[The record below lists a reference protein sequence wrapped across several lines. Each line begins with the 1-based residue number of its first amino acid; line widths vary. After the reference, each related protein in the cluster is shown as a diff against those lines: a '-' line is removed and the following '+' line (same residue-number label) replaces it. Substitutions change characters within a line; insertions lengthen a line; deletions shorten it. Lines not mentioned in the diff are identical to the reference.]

1 MEKGAPGEACME
13 AKART
18 CAGMQD
24 VSTCVVKQNR
34 EITPG
39 DCKKETSLLV
49 HLGRARQQML
59 RTPGQAGG
67 V

>member
-1 MEKGAPGEACME
+1 VEKGAPGEACME

-49 HLGRARQQML
+49 HLGRARQ
-59 RTPGQAGG
+59 
-67 V
+67 